1 MKKILSNKLWIN
13 VLIADLISNFG
24 DVLFYLAL
32 MNYVVLLPD
41 AKYAIS
47 MITIAETLP
56 PLVAVLMGYLADKTK
71 QKVSKIITTQLFRVI
86 LYVIIGG
93 VLGFAPAL
101 WIVLV
106 IVVLQFFGTL
116 SAFYEN
122 SLYMPVSVAVISD
135 ELREASIAFRQT
147 TFNIM
152 NIVFKSISAILIVM
166 MTYQQLAFINAV
178 TYGISAVIMLCISKG
193 LNAVLKESKE
203 EVSEE
208 ALKTPEMTAH
218 ESKEKVSFLT
228 SFKQSGKLLF
238 SELKQDKEV
247 LMTLLL
253 APFINGIFSVTHPL
267 YILSL
272 SQNNH
277 FVIYTV
283 STTLSVVSILA
294 TVCSILGG
302 VLSMTVLKK
311 LTVRAVVIAILAS
324 LFLTFGGIYF
334 SHIYIFLVGEGL
346 MTVFIA
352 ALQPKLNARVMNT
365 LPKENLGMLFGLI
378 TTYGQSGTLII
389 SVLFSIVVTFLSAQ
403 NIALGCV
410 VLLVLLLVGYV
421 SVTSKKRRK
430 LNAKL

>member
-1 MKKILSNKLWIN
+1 MKKILSNKLWMN

-56 PLVAVLMGYLADKTK
+56 PLAAVLMGYLADKTK
-71 QKVSKIITTQLFRVI
+71 RKVSKIIATQLFRVI

-122 SLYMPVSVAVISD
+122 SLYMPVSVAIISD
-135 ELREASIAFRQT
+135 ELREESIAFKQT
-147 TFNIM
+147 TFSIM
-152 NIVFKSISAILIVM
+152 NIVFKSISAVLIVM
-166 MTYQQLAFINAV
+166 LSYQQLAFINAV
-178 TYGISAVIMLCISKG
+178 TYGLSAVIMMCISKG
-193 LNAVLKESKE
+193 LNTVLLKESKK
-203 EVSEE
+203 EVSKEV
-208 ALKTPEMTAH
+208 LKTPEMTVH

-238 SELKQDKEV
+238 SELKQDTEV

-277 FVIYTV
+277 FVIYNV
-283 STTLSVVSILA
+283 STTLAFVSILA

-302 VLSMTVLKK
+302 VMSMTVLKK
-311 LTVRAVVIAILAS
+311 LTVRAVVTAILAS
-324 LFLTFGGIYF
+324 LFLIFGGIYF
-334 SHIYIFLVGEGL
+334 SHIYIFLIGEGL

-365 LPKENLGMLFGLI
+365 LPKENLGMLFGWI

-403 NIALGCV
+403 NIALVCAA
-410 VLLVLLLVGYV
+410 LLVLLLVGYV
-421 SVTSKKRRK
+421 SVTSQKKK
-430 LNAKL
+430 A